1 MKAKAIAITSLKTLL
16 TIIIS
21 CIVGTILM
29 ILAYLI
35 PTSALFNN
43 VKSSSDILSS
53 EGTYYRLFYSQE
65 MNQLDN
71 WTDAIMLNIASFNDE
86 DLSVIEKAL
95 LNEHNGFSVEGL
107 ENAVNGGDVSI
118 NIYGRYWNG
127 YNIFLK
133 PLLLIFDINGIRILN
148 FILQAILVGLIC
160 LFMWKKCKKL
170 LIPYLLSLISISPF
184 VVSMSMQFSSVY
196 YIFNFVILFI
206 LIFYDKLN
214 KNDNFKYVF
223 LISGILTS
231 FFDFLTYPLITLLMP
246 LIMLFYMKNNDL
258 PSIKQ
263 KLLYLLKL
271 CVFWAI
277 GYIGM
282 WVSKWVVASIFTD
295 FNMFQDGLLKVFDRI
310 DEDVQGLS
318 SFAVHILAVLKNL
331 YAFIINPYLL
341 IPLVIFTVAFI
352 IYASVKQLKF
362 KINNNWI
369 YILIALIPI
378 AWYLVVGNHSYIHYW
393 FTSRALSASLFAFY
407 VMAVACFE
415 NQTVEIKSDETAN
428 EEKTNSRKIA
438 VLIPCY
444 NEHLT
449 IEKVIKRYKEALPT
463 AEIYVYD
470 NNSSD
475 NSDVLAKKAGA
486 IVRYE
491 KNQGKG
497 YVVRSMFKGID
508 ADCYFM
514 VDADDTYMADNA
526 QKMCDMVLN
535 GEADMVIG
543 DRLSST
549 YMTEEKRKSHTMG
562 NKLVRFLI
570 NKLFKNN
577 VNDIMTGQRAFS
589 KRFVKTFECKSNG
602 FEIETEMTIF
612 ACNNN
617 MTIKEV
623 PVLYKDRP
631 EGSFSKLNT
640 YKDGIKVLKTIFT
653 SFVKTQ
659 PLKFFGWTAV
669 SLFVIG
675 FGLFSPV
682 LFSIGWHK
690 TISIAFLIVSLIFG
704 VGAIASCITGLCL
717 NKKLKRV

>member
-35 PTSALFNN
+35 PTNALFNN

-263 KLLYLLKL
+263 KLL
-271 CVFWAI
+271 
-277 GYIGM
+277 
-282 WVSKWVVASIFTD
+282 
-295 FNMFQDGLLKVFDRI
+295 
-310 DEDVQGLS
+310 
-318 SFAVHILAVLKNL
+318 
-331 YAFIINPYLL
+331 
-341 IPLVIFTVAFI
+341 
-352 IYASVKQLKF
+352 
-362 KINNNWI
+362 
-369 YILIALIPI
+369 
-378 AWYLVVGNHSYIHYW
+378 
-393 FTSRALSASLFAFY
+393 
-407 VMAVACFE
+407 
-415 NQTVEIKSDETAN
+415 
-428 EEKTNSRKIA
+428 
-438 VLIPCY
+438 
-444 NEHLT
+444 
-449 IEKVIKRYKEALPT
+449 
-463 AEIYVYD
+463 
-470 NNSSD
+470 
-475 NSDVLAKKAGA
+475 
-486 IVRYE
+486 
-491 KNQGKG
+491 
-497 YVVRSMFKGID
+497 
-508 ADCYFM
+508 
-514 VDADDTYMADNA
+514 
-526 QKMCDMVLN
+526 
-535 GEADMVIG
+535 
-543 DRLSST
+543 
-549 YMTEEKRKSHTMG
+549 
-562 NKLVRFLI
+562 
-570 NKLFKNN
+570 
-577 VNDIMTGQRAFS
+577 
-589 KRFVKTFECKSNG
+589 
-602 FEIETEMTIF
+602 
-612 ACNNN
+612 
-617 MTIKEV
+617 
-623 PVLYKDRP
+623 
-631 EGSFSKLNT
+631 
-640 YKDGIKVLKTIFT
+640 
-653 SFVKTQ
+653 
-659 PLKFFGWTAV
+659 
-669 SLFVIG
+669 
-675 FGLFSPV
+675 
-682 LFSIGWHK
+682 
-690 TISIAFLIVSLIFG
+690 
-704 VGAIASCITGLCL
+704 
-717 NKKLKRV
+717 